1 MAVFPIH
8 EEVIIMTKVLKRIS
22 AVAMAAAMATTMAIS
37 ASAAESKHLNEPFLN
52 GTADGY
58 ITSNSYTNRVTV
70 HTTYT
75 SEADRMYVGADV
87 DYTASGDLI
96 TRLPRTPGYNTDA
109 IAYTSPVISVNEP
122 ITVFSSHEIFVGQE
136 VWGEYNQ
143 LYSVML

>member
-1 MAVFPIH
+1 
-8 EEVIIMTKVLKRIS
+8 
-22 AVAMAAAMATTMAIS
+22 
-37 ASAAESKHLNEPFLN
+37 
-52 GTADGY
+52 
-58 ITSNSYTNRVTV
+58 
-70 HTTYT
+70 
-75 SEADRMYVGADV
+75 MYVGADV

-96 TRLPRTPGYNTDA
+96 TRLPRTPGYNTDK